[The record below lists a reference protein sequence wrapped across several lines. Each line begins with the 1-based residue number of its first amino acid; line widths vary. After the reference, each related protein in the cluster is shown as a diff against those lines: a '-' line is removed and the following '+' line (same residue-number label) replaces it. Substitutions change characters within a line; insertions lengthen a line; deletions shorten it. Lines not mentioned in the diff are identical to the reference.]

1 MKITIKYI
9 PNIQY
14 VFVKDTEL
22 LRVIEEMGW

>member
-1 MKITIKYI
+1 MKIKINYI

>member
-1 MKITIKYI
+1 MKISIKYI

-14 VFVKDTEL
+14 VFVRDTEL

>member
-1 MKITIKYI
+1 MKINITYI

-14 VFVKDTEL
+14 VFVRDTEL